1 MLIIQTL
8 DRPLADE
15 SAVDNPFSRT
25 ICKGYA
31 YFVLHVGL
39 EVIQRFLVK
48 TQILMP
54 RKPF

>member
-39 EVIQRFLVK
+39 EVIQRFRVK
-48 TQILMP
+48 T
-54 RKPF
+54 